1 MNRMYSRVRNSLA
14 IKVIFSTV
22 LLSLVVTGITGSVLN
37 TQLSAGVKDV
47 NLSSA
52 LVEARSTIFTAE
64 YRFLLAQGEKDS
76 VVQKVVDD
84 VISSATTLTS
94 NENAREVVFLRSPG
108 NTRENNYEIA
118 SNLLDPTSIPSTL
131 SERVRKNPDLVYQYT
146 NMNYLTG
153 TRIKGLAIGQKVQI
167 PNAGQYEMYIIFSLA
182 NQEKTLDLIS
192 RSLFLGGFILLLLIA
207 LITWLVT
214 RQVVSPVREAAMI
227 AAEFTAGDFR
237 KRLKVESQDE
247 ISTLGLAFNDMAE
260 SIEKQI
266 ARLENL
272 SRVQQRFVSDVSH
285 ELRTPLTTLRM
296 ASEVIY
302 SSKEGFDPVVA
313 RSAELLVAQLDRFEK
328 LLEDLLEVSRFD
340 AEVAVLEAVDF
351 DMVQLVQRCADDL
364 SLVAKERKT
373 EIYVNSSEP
382 VIMIKADIR
391 RVERILRNLLANAI
405 DHSEEL
411 QIDVRIEASEH
422 DVAVGVRDYGIGLD
436 ENALTRVFDRFWRA
450 DPSRARTRGG
460 TGLGLSIAL
469 EDARLHNGELEAWG
483 RPGRGSH
490 FVVTL
495 PRNTWESIEAR
506 LIKLQ
511 PEDYRAQFPQF
522 LASVSGSIES
532 RHDCKV
538 RPFAELSQLI
548 FPSRCFGCHRL
559 GPSICSACRSSWH
572 PHYYKTKVESL
583 TVHSALLYT
592 PTASK
597 IILAAKESGLKGA
610 DDLLIE
616 AIIHVL
622 DKSVPDTTL
631 FRLVPIPSSKA
642 SQRRRGRSFVVDL
655 VSQISQRTGIPMID
669 CLQLSRRV
677 LDQSGLHRDERASN
691 LAGAFTL
698 ISPARGELILI
709 DDVVTTGAT
718 LREAARALNS
728 QGFQAIG
735 SVTAITAC
743 VAQRL
748 R

>member
-1 MNRMYSRVRNSLA
+1 MNRIYSRVRNSLA
-14 IKVIFSTV
+14 IKVILSTV

-94 NENAREVVFLRSPG
+94 SENAREVVFLRSPG

-118 SNLLDPTSIPSTL
+118 SNLLDPNSIPSSL
-131 SERVRKNPDLVYQYT
+131 SERVRKNPNLVYQYT
-146 NMNYLTG
+146 NMNYLSG
-153 TRIKGLAIGQKVQI
+153 SRIKGLAIGQKVQI
-167 PNAGQYEMYIIFSLA
+167 PNAGQYEMYIIFSLV

-192 RSLFLGGFILLLLIA
+192 RSLFLGGFVLLLLVA
-207 LITWLVT
+207 LITWLVV

-227 AAEFTAGDFR
+227 ATEFTAGDFR

-247 ISTLGLAFNDMAE
+247 IATLGLAFNEMAE
-260 SIEKQI
+260 SIEQQI

-296 ASEVIY
+296 ASEVIF
-302 SSKEGFDPVVA
+302 SSKDNFDPIVG

-351 DMVQLVQRCADDL
+351 DMVLLVQRCADDL
-364 SLVAKERKT
+364 GLVAKERKT

-411 QIDVRIEASEH
+411 QIDVRIVASEH

-511 PEDYRAQFPQF
+511 PEDYRA
-522 LASVSGSIES
+522 
-532 RHDCKV
+532 
-538 RPFAELSQLI
+538 
-548 FPSRCFGCHRL
+548 
-559 GPSICSACRSSWH
+559 
-572 PHYYKTKVESL
+572 
-583 TVHSALLYT
+583 
-592 PTASK
+592 
-597 IILAAKESGLKGA
+597 
-610 DDLLIE
+610 
-616 AIIHVL
+616 
-622 DKSVPDTTL
+622 
-631 FRLVPIPSSKA
+631 
-642 SQRRRGRSFVVDL
+642 
-655 VSQISQRTGIPMID
+655 
-669 CLQLSRRV
+669 
-677 LDQSGLHRDERASN
+677 
-691 LAGAFTL
+691 
-698 ISPARGELILI
+698 
-709 DDVVTTGAT
+709 
-718 LREAARALNS
+718 
-728 QGFQAIG
+728 
-735 SVTAITAC
+735 
-743 VAQRL
+743 
-748 R
+748 

>member
-1 MNRMYSRVRNSLA
+1 MNRIYWRVRNSLA

-118 SNLLDPTSIPSTL
+118 SNLLDPTSIPTAL
-131 SERVRKNPDLVYQYT
+131 SEQVRKSPDLAYQYT

-153 TRIKGLAIGQKVQI
+153 TKIKGLAIGQKVQI

-182 NQEKTLDLIS
+182 NQQKTLDLIS
-192 RSLFLGGFILLLLIA
+192 RSLFLGGFILLLLVA
-207 LITWLVT
+207 LITWLVV

-227 AAEFTAGDFR
+227 ATEFTGGDFR
-237 KRLKVESQDE
+237 KRLKVESKDE
-247 ISTLGLAFNDMAE
+247 ISTLGLAFNEMAE

-302 SSKEGFDPVVA
+302 SSKDSFDPIVA

-364 SLVAKERKT
+364 GLVAKERKT
-373 EIYVNSSEP
+373 EIYVNSAEP
-382 VIMIKADIR
+382 VIMVKADIR

-411 QIDVRIEASEH
+411 QIDVRIEASDH

-511 PEDYRAQFPQF
+511 PEDY
-522 LASVSGSIES
+522 
-532 RHDCKV
+532 
-538 RPFAELSQLI
+538 
-548 FPSRCFGCHRL
+548 
-559 GPSICSACRSSWH
+559 
-572 PHYYKTKVESL
+572 
-583 TVHSALLYT
+583 
-592 PTASK
+592 
-597 IILAAKESGLKGA
+597 
-610 DDLLIE
+610 
-616 AIIHVL
+616 
-622 DKSVPDTTL
+622 
-631 FRLVPIPSSKA
+631 KA
-642 SQRRRGRSFVVDL
+642 
-655 VSQISQRTGIPMID
+655 
-669 CLQLSRRV
+669 
-677 LDQSGLHRDERASN
+677 
-691 LAGAFTL
+691 
-698 ISPARGELILI
+698 
-709 DDVVTTGAT
+709 
-718 LREAARALNS
+718 
-728 QGFQAIG
+728 
-735 SVTAITAC
+735 
-743 VAQRL
+743 
-748 R
+748 

>member
-1 MNRMYSRVRNSLA
+1 MYSRVRNSLA

-167 PNAGQYEMYIIFSLA
+167 PNVGQYEMYIIFSLA

-382 VIMIKADIR
+382 VVMIKADIR

-511 PEDYRAQFPQF
+511 PEDYRA
-522 LASVSGSIES
+522 
-532 RHDCKV
+532 
-538 RPFAELSQLI
+538 
-548 FPSRCFGCHRL
+548 
-559 GPSICSACRSSWH
+559 
-572 PHYYKTKVESL
+572 
-583 TVHSALLYT
+583 
-592 PTASK
+592 
-597 IILAAKESGLKGA
+597 
-610 DDLLIE
+610 
-616 AIIHVL
+616 
-622 DKSVPDTTL
+622 
-631 FRLVPIPSSKA
+631 
-642 SQRRRGRSFVVDL
+642 
-655 VSQISQRTGIPMID
+655 
-669 CLQLSRRV
+669 
-677 LDQSGLHRDERASN
+677 
-691 LAGAFTL
+691 
-698 ISPARGELILI
+698 
-709 DDVVTTGAT
+709 
-718 LREAARALNS
+718 
-728 QGFQAIG
+728 
-735 SVTAITAC
+735 
-743 VAQRL
+743 
-748 R
+748 

>member
-1 MNRMYSRVRNSLA
+1 MYSRVRNSLA

-382 VIMIKADIR
+382 VVMIKADIR

-411 QIDVRIEASEH
+411 QIDVQIVASEH

-511 PEDYRAQFPQF
+511 PEDYRA
-522 LASVSGSIES
+522 
-532 RHDCKV
+532 
-538 RPFAELSQLI
+538 
-548 FPSRCFGCHRL
+548 
-559 GPSICSACRSSWH
+559 
-572 PHYYKTKVESL
+572 
-583 TVHSALLYT
+583 
-592 PTASK
+592 
-597 IILAAKESGLKGA
+597 
-610 DDLLIE
+610 
-616 AIIHVL
+616 
-622 DKSVPDTTL
+622 
-631 FRLVPIPSSKA
+631 
-642 SQRRRGRSFVVDL
+642 
-655 VSQISQRTGIPMID
+655 
-669 CLQLSRRV
+669 
-677 LDQSGLHRDERASN
+677 
-691 LAGAFTL
+691 
-698 ISPARGELILI
+698 
-709 DDVVTTGAT
+709 
-718 LREAARALNS
+718 
-728 QGFQAIG
+728 
-735 SVTAITAC
+735 
-743 VAQRL
+743 
-748 R
+748 

>member
-1 MNRMYSRVRNSLA
+1 MNRKFSRIRNSLA

-22 LLSLVVTGITGSVLN
+22 LLSLAVTGITGSVLN
-37 TQLSAGVKDV
+37 SQLSAGIKDV
-47 NLSSA
+47 NLNSS

-94 NENAREVVFLRSPG
+94 NENAREVVFKRSPG
-108 NTRENNYEIA
+108 NTRENNYEVA
-118 SNLLDPTSIPSTL
+118 SNLLDPESIPVTL

-182 NQEKTLDLIS
+182 NQEQTLNLIS
-192 RSLFLGGFILLLLIA
+192 RSLLVGGFVLLLLVA
-207 LITWLVT
+207 LITWLVV
-214 RQVVSPVREAAMI
+214 RQVVRPVRAAALI
-227 AAEFTAGDFR
+227 ATEFTAGDFQ
-237 KRLKVESQDE
+237 KRLQVNSQDE
-247 ISTLGLAFNDMAE
+247 ISTLGLAFNEMAE

-296 ASEVIY
+296 ASEVIH
-302 SSKEGFDPVVA
+302 STKETFDPIVA

-364 SLVAKERKT
+364 ALVARERKT
-373 EIYVNSSEP
+373 EIYVKSNQP
-382 VIMIKADIR
+382 QVMVKADIR

-411 QIDVRIEASEH
+411 QIDVQIVASDH

-483 RPGRGSH
+483 RPGRGAH

-495 PRNTWESIEAR
+495 PRNTWESIDQR
-506 LIKLQ
+506 LIQLQ
-511 PEDYRAQFPQF
+511 PEDY
-522 LASVSGSIES
+522 
-532 RHDCKV
+532 
-538 RPFAELSQLI
+538 
-548 FPSRCFGCHRL
+548 
-559 GPSICSACRSSWH
+559 
-572 PHYYKTKVESL
+572 
-583 TVHSALLYT
+583 
-592 PTASK
+592 
-597 IILAAKESGLKGA
+597 
-610 DDLLIE
+610 
-616 AIIHVL
+616 
-622 DKSVPDTTL
+622 
-631 FRLVPIPSSKA
+631 KA
-642 SQRRRGRSFVVDL
+642 
-655 VSQISQRTGIPMID
+655 
-669 CLQLSRRV
+669 
-677 LDQSGLHRDERASN
+677 
-691 LAGAFTL
+691 
-698 ISPARGELILI
+698 
-709 DDVVTTGAT
+709 
-718 LREAARALNS
+718 
-728 QGFQAIG
+728 
-735 SVTAITAC
+735 
-743 VAQRL
+743 
-748 R
+748 

>member
-1 MNRMYSRVRNSLA
+1 MYSRVRNSLA

-411 QIDVRIEASEH
+411 QIDVQIVASEH

-511 PEDYRAQFPQF
+511 PEDYRA
-522 LASVSGSIES
+522 
-532 RHDCKV
+532 
-538 RPFAELSQLI
+538 
-548 FPSRCFGCHRL
+548 
-559 GPSICSACRSSWH
+559 
-572 PHYYKTKVESL
+572 
-583 TVHSALLYT
+583 
-592 PTASK
+592 
-597 IILAAKESGLKGA
+597 
-610 DDLLIE
+610 
-616 AIIHVL
+616 
-622 DKSVPDTTL
+622 
-631 FRLVPIPSSKA
+631 
-642 SQRRRGRSFVVDL
+642 
-655 VSQISQRTGIPMID
+655 
-669 CLQLSRRV
+669 
-677 LDQSGLHRDERASN
+677 
-691 LAGAFTL
+691 
-698 ISPARGELILI
+698 
-709 DDVVTTGAT
+709 
-718 LREAARALNS
+718 
-728 QGFQAIG
+728 
-735 SVTAITAC
+735 
-743 VAQRL
+743 
-748 R
+748 

>member
-1 MNRMYSRVRNSLA
+1 MYSRVRNSLA

-192 RSLFLGGFILLLLIA
+192 RSLFLGGFILLLLVA

-214 RQVVSPVREAAMI
+214 RQVVSPVREAAII

-302 SSKEGFDPVVA
+302 SSKEGFDPVLA

-382 VIMIKADIR
+382 VVMIKADIR

-411 QIDVRIEASEH
+411 QIDVRIVASEH

-511 PEDYRAQFPQF
+511 PEDYRA
-522 LASVSGSIES
+522 
-532 RHDCKV
+532 
-538 RPFAELSQLI
+538 
-548 FPSRCFGCHRL
+548 
-559 GPSICSACRSSWH
+559 
-572 PHYYKTKVESL
+572 
-583 TVHSALLYT
+583 
-592 PTASK
+592 
-597 IILAAKESGLKGA
+597 
-610 DDLLIE
+610 
-616 AIIHVL
+616 
-622 DKSVPDTTL
+622 
-631 FRLVPIPSSKA
+631 
-642 SQRRRGRSFVVDL
+642 
-655 VSQISQRTGIPMID
+655 
-669 CLQLSRRV
+669 
-677 LDQSGLHRDERASN
+677 
-691 LAGAFTL
+691 
-698 ISPARGELILI
+698 
-709 DDVVTTGAT
+709 
-718 LREAARALNS
+718 
-728 QGFQAIG
+728 
-735 SVTAITAC
+735 
-743 VAQRL
+743 
-748 R
+748 

>member
-1 MNRMYSRVRNSLA
+1 MNRISSRIRNSLA

-37 TQLSAGVKDV
+37 SQLSAGVKDV
-47 NLSSA
+47 NLNSA

-64 YRFLLAQGEKDS
+64 YRFLFAQGEIDS

-84 VISSATTLTS
+84 VIRSATTLTS
-94 NENAREVVFLRSPG
+94 NENTREVVFLRSPG

-131 SERVRKNPDLVYQYT
+131 SERVRKNTDLVYQYT
-146 NMNYLTG
+146 NMNYLSG
-153 TRIKGLAIGQKVQI
+153 TRVKGLAIGQKVQI

-192 RSLFLGGFILLLLIA
+192 RSLFLGGFILLLLVA
-207 LITWLVT
+207 LITWLVV

-227 AAEFTAGDFR
+227 ATEFTAGDFQ
-237 KRLKVESQDE
+237 KRLKVESKDE
-247 ISTLGLAFNDMAE
+247 ISTLGLAFNEMAE

-302 SSKEGFDPVVA
+302 STKDTFDPIVA

-340 AEVAVLEAVDF
+340 AEVAILEAVDF

-364 SLVAKERKT
+364 GLVAKERKT
-373 EIYVNSSEP
+373 QIYVNSTEP
-382 VIMIKADIR
+382 TIMIKADIR
-391 RVERILRNLLANAI
+391 RVERILRNLMTNAI
-405 DHSEEL
+405 DHSEEM
-411 QIDVRIEASEH
+411 QIDVRIVASEH

-483 RPGRGSH
+483 GPAHGAH

-495 PRNTWESIEAR
+495 PRNTRESIDGR
-506 LIKLQ
+506 LIPLE
-511 PEDYRAQFPQF
+511 PEDY
-522 LASVSGSIES
+522 
-532 RHDCKV
+532 
-538 RPFAELSQLI
+538 
-548 FPSRCFGCHRL
+548 
-559 GPSICSACRSSWH
+559 
-572 PHYYKTKVESL
+572 
-583 TVHSALLYT
+583 
-592 PTASK
+592 
-597 IILAAKESGLKGA
+597 
-610 DDLLIE
+610 
-616 AIIHVL
+616 
-622 DKSVPDTTL
+622 
-631 FRLVPIPSSKA
+631 KA
-642 SQRRRGRSFVVDL
+642 
-655 VSQISQRTGIPMID
+655 
-669 CLQLSRRV
+669 
-677 LDQSGLHRDERASN
+677 
-691 LAGAFTL
+691 
-698 ISPARGELILI
+698 
-709 DDVVTTGAT
+709 
-718 LREAARALNS
+718 
-728 QGFQAIG
+728 
-735 SVTAITAC
+735 
-743 VAQRL
+743 
-748 R
+748 